1 MPRYRWIAAAVLIS
15 LSVAFA
21 ARATDGP
28 ALHVEMHDAAYRD
41 GERFLLLRGVD
52 RAAED
57 IGVARLPARR
67 NVWATPSAILQARM
81 DTRYARL
88 TEQLDEG
95 EARARLQREQRSWA
109 KDVQQACSRGNRAND
124 EARLACLAP
133 HISRRTRDMGEF
145 AGL

>member
-41 GERFLLLRGVD
+41 GERFLLLRVVD

-57 IGVARLPARR
+57 IGVARLPAPQECLG
-67 NVWATPSAILQARM
+67 NAIGDPSGADGHPLCPVDR
-81 DTRYARL
+81 T
-88 TEQLDEG
+88 TG
-95 EARARLQREQRSWA
+95 
-109 KDVQQACSRGNRAND
+109 RG
-124 EARLACLAP
+124 
-133 HISRRTRDMGEF
+133 
-145 AGL
+145 